1 MIGWGKI
8 FHTNR
13 QDTKAGV
20 ATLLS
25 DKIDFK
31 IKDIKKDKEGHYLMI
46 KGSIQEEDITII
58 KIYAPSIRAPRY
70 FQQILTDI
78 KGEMTEI
85 QSK

>member
-1 MIGWGKI
+1 MK
-8 FHTNR
+8 
-13 QDTKAGV
+13 V
-20 ATLLS
+20 
-25 DKIDFK
+25 
-31 IKDIKKDKEGHYLMI
+31 IKKDKEGHYLTVKPSM
-46 KGSIQEEDITII
+46 QEEDITII